1 MFAACFIIVVVI
13 DSVGVIIIIIIVIV
27 IIIVIS
33 RVALEELD
41 NIVELNK
48 CKNYVIQDYFIFH
61 IIIITGSMYVCLFIA
76 YGIFIYIPG
85 NKFSTALSVEYFNIF
100 NILKIE
106 FVLGKYLLK

>member
-13 DSVGVIIIIIIVIV
+13 DSVGVIIIIIIVIVIV

-76 YGIFIYIPG
+76 YDIFIYIYLEI
-85 NKFSTALSVEYFNIF
+85 SSVRHYP
-100 NILKIE
+100 
-106 FVLGKYLLK
+106 

>member
-1 MFAACFIIVVVI
+1 MFAACFIIVVVS
-13 DSVGVIIIIIIVIV
+13 DSVGVIIIIIIIVIV
-27 IIIVIS
+27 IIIVIN

-76 YGIFIYIPG
+76 YDIFIYIPG

-100 NILKIE
+100 I
-106 FVLGKYLLK
+106 VLGKYLLK